1 MRYNEHGERAIIPT
15 TGQHTH
21 GNISSNDGNR
31 LQYGDA
37 GMMMKR
43 VRQIFLLLSMLL
55 GLTSCGRPQ
64 AAADPTP
71 FPAPTATPTPL
82 SSQPLPIAIPELAA
96 YPTLFEGVM
105 LELTGAYRP
114 LPRLICNGEAYPGP
128 ATWGLVD
135 GGLLAYAGG
144 FDEQLRPLLP
154 AGLEITV
161 TGRWQA
167 WRGPIGCG
175 KQAQVQEIWYLQ
187 VSRIVAPSPLTA
199 VTLTPAGVAE
209 AAEPEEISAI
219 ATPALTATGAPIDI
233 PEATTTLMT
242 TPPIT
247 STADIFP
254 TPGLPGAT
262 PDSPGAT
269 PGLVGATPAATPTT
283 PAALQTPAPPGA
295 TFTPS
300 PTSDGRATPPPT
312 IEVEIIE
319 QGEIAVENLKTRQL
333 AAGAAHRWTHTI
345 FASESITVT
354 AVAADARANLV
365 ISLWDPEDNLLV
377 DRQDKAPADAVETL
391 VQRGLSD
398 GRYTFQI
405 EIANNVATDYA
416 LMVLVD
422 DSENLIFQGML
433 RDGDTVS
440 GAAAENSDHYWHFLG
455 NAGQRVSLLFTTN
468 DVRDLYVELYNPNG
482 SSIET
487 INQTGDSEDESLEN
501 YTLPS
506 TGLYAIR
513 VGELDFLDIRY
524 TISINFD

>member
-1 MRYNEHGERAIIPT
+1 
-15 TGQHTH
+15 
-21 GNISSNDGNR
+21 
-31 LQYGDA
+31 
-37 GMMMKR
+37 MMMKR

-55 GLTSCGRPQ
+55 GLISCGRPQ

-154 AGLEITV
+154 AGLEMTV
-161 TGRWQA
+161 AGRWQA

-219 ATPALTATGAPIDI
+219 ATPTLTATGAPIDV

-247 STADIFP
+247 GTADIFP

-262 PDSPGAT
+262 PGLPGAT
-269 PGLVGATPAATPTT
+269 PGLPGATPGLPGATPDT
-283 PAALQTPAPPGA
+283 LQTPGTPGA
-295 TFTPS
+295 TVTPS
-300 PTSDGRATPPPT
+300 ATNDGRGAPPPT
-312 IEVEIIE
+312 LEVEIVD

-333 AAGAAHRWTHTI
+333 AAGAAHRWTYTI

-354 AVAADARANLV
+354 AVAADPLANLV
-365 ISLWDPEDNLLV
+365 ISLWGPEGDLLV

-391 VQRGLSD
+391 AQRGLSA
-398 GRYTFQI
+398 GSYTFQI
-405 EIANNVATDYA
+405 ETANNVATDYA

-433 RDGDTVS
+433 RDGDVVS

-455 NAGQRVSLLFTTN
+455 SAGQRVSLLFTTN
-468 DVRDLYVELYNPNG
+468 DARDLYVELYNPNG
-482 SSIET
+482 SRIET

-501 YTLPS
+501 YTLPN

-513 VGELDFLDIRY
+513 VGELDFLDMRY
-524 TISINFD
+524 TISINFE